1 MGQVYTEA
9 MLARKLAGF
18 KKFSA
23 VVILA
28 VMIFATYVGIQSYLR
43 ATRILSDHSTLQAK
57 VTQAEHRQ
65 ERTKKGR
72 LKDIYE
78 VSYSFALG
86 GKAYA
91 ATFHTNKEKFDKYKS
106 AGILDVAYSNRNH
119 AEFDRKE
126 LLLTQSSLFGLL
138 KRLGIIFVGAIVFFS
153 IIGFIVKGRLKKKLG
168 TPLAS

>member
-1 MGQVYTEA
+1 
-9 MLARKLAGF
+9 MLASKMAGF

-57 VTQAEHRQ
+57 VTQADHRQ

-78 VSYSFALG
+78 VSYSFDLG

-91 ATFHTNKEKFDKYKS
+91 ATFRTNKEKFDRYKS
-106 AGILDVAYSNRNH
+106 DGSLNVAYSNRNH

-126 LLLTQSSLFGLL
+126 LLLTQSSVFGLL
-138 KRLGIIFVGAIVFFS
+138 KRLGMIFIGAIIFFS
-153 IIGFIVKGRLKKKLG
+153 IIGFIVKGRLNKKLG
-168 TPLAS
+168 KPLAT